1 MVKYLW
7 RTQSSSVSEIC
18 PHPWVDWQCA
28 QSIPLDQPHTD
39 WATSAN
45 RGTTLKRIFEG
56 PSHYGSE
63 AKLAKL
69 ASWPQRIPL
78 ASFPLALPFP
88 LRFLSPCA
96 SFRQFLLLASPPRIP
111 LPAYVYAVLGVP
123 PTQTG
128 TTMPVLLQ
136 SYRRAFNSYCD
147 YGSKVMTDCH

>member
-88 LRFLSPCA
+88 LRFLSSILITGKPA
-96 SFRQFLLLASPPRIP
+96 QHSPSSIRLCCTGCTPHPDRYYD
-111 LPAYVYAVLGVP
+111 ACSVTVL
-123 PTQTG
+123 
-128 TTMPVLLQ
+128 
-136 SYRRAFNSYCD
+136 
-147 YGSKVMTDCH
+147 

>member
-45 RGTTLKRIFEG
+45 RGTTLKRISEG

-63 AKLAKL
+63 ANLPT
-69 ASWPQRIPL
+69 WPQRIPL
-78 ASFPLALPFP
+78 ASFPLALPFVNSYYWQARP
-88 LRFLSPCA
+88 VFPFQHTSMLYWVYP
-96 SFRQFLLLASPPRIP
+96 PPR
-111 LPAYVYAVLGVP
+111 
-123 PTQTG
+123 
-128 TTMPVLLQ
+128 PVL
-136 SYRRAFNSYCD
+136 
-147 YGSKVMTDCH
+147 